1 MCQSRIGLKLKLY
14 AFIQFTHAN
23 RTMLRIESD
32 EERLFEHLD
41 KVEAEI
47 EKLGSLGLRDKS
59 LEQIAKHLRISLYSY
74 KRMSSNTMIEV
85 VRTHDEEIFSFW
97 TEMWEKMKE
106 GKVHP
111 RELKAFHDRLVR
123 LNRSS

>member
-1 MCQSRIGLKLKLY
+1 MSQFRIGLNWSLY
-14 AFIQFTHAN
+14 SFIRFALAN
-23 RTMLRIESD
+23 VTMLRTESD

-47 EKLGSLGLRDKS
+47 EKLSSLGLRDKS
-59 LEQIAKHLRISLYSY
+59 LEQIAKRLRISLYSY

-85 VRTHDEEIFSFW
+85 VRTHDQEIFSVW
-97 TEMWEKMKE
+97 SEMWEQMKE

-123 LNRSS
+123 LNQTP